1 VHIERKNTMI
11 HFRNIHD
18 CENPLSLIDRGL
30 YHKSNPFAHQHIGKN
45 KTIGL
50 IFFNPSL
57 RTRLS
62 TQKAAFQLGLN
73 TIIVNIT
80 ADSWALEFADGS
92 IMNTGS
98 VEHIKDAAA
107 MLGIYCDLLAIRV
120 FPSLQNKN
128 EDYAEPLI
136 EAFVRHARIP
146 VISLE
151 SATVHP
157 LQSLADMMSIKET
170 SKQEQPKII
179 LTWAPHIKPLP
190 QSVPNS
196 FAEWALKCFRNLTIV
211 QPPGYELSKQFT
223 KGATI
228 EYDRKK
234 ALEGADFIYVK
245 NWSSFEHYGS
255 MPPVEDDWLFDNSI
269 LHHAPNAKVMHCLP
283 VRRNLEITDEVLD
296 SPQSIIH
303 LQAENRIY
311 AAQAVLHD
319 ILESMQ

>member
-1 VHIERKNTMI
+1 MI

-107 MLGIYCDLLAIRV
+107 MLGIYCDLLAIRA

-255 MPPVEDDWLFDNSI
+255 MPPVEDDWLFDQSI
-269 LHHAPNAKVMHCLP
+269 LLHAPNAKVMHCLP

>member
-1 VHIERKNTMI
+1 MI